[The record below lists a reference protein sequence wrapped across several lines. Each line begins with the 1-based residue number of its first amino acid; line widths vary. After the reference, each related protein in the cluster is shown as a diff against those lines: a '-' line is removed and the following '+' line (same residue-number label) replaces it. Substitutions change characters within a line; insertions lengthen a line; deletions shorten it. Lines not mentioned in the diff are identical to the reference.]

1 MIADAISIEELDL
14 LYRIPNSVPISAK
27 DWLNID
33 EMIEVS
39 SERVSIP
46 SRRGTDNISKNS

>member
-1 MIADAISIEELDL
+1 VIADAISIEELDL

-39 SERVSIP
+39 SECFSIP

>member
-39 SERVSIP
+39 SECFSIP